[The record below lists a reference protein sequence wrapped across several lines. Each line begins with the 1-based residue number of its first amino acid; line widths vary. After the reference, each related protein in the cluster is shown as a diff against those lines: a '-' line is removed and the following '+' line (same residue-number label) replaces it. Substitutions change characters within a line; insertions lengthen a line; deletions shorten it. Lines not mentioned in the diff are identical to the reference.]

1 MKLLELEGHDEG
13 LDNGEEEYLGIME
26 RGGWDTL
33 LERET
38 EVLGVRSN
46 SRYGNLNSLKRT
58 SLEMYSLTLEARHL

>member
-1 MKLLELEGHDEG
+1 MKLLELERHDEG

-38 EVLGVRSN
+38 EVLGVRNN
-46 SRYGNLNSLKRT
+46 SR
-58 SLEMYSLTLEARHL
+58 